1 MLARRD
7 PGSWMRL
14 RIVPPPSEDAD
25 EEVRAREQA
34 QVEAAELL
42 RLAIA
47 GDPRTGTL
55 LFDRCEAQV
64 NRLVW
69 RVLGADEDHDDL
81 VQQVF
86 VALLAGLRRLR
97 DPAALHGWVAAV
109 TINTVRS
116 EIRRRRVRRLLFGEA
131 RAIDLAEA
139 PSASAE
145 DRELLQRTYAALDRL
160 PADERIAFALRFIDE
175 RPLAWIADSC
185 RVSLATIKRRISSA
199 QARFHRIAARDPAL
213 AERLQSGQK
222 GSDDGTA

>member
-1 MLARRD
+1 
-7 PGSWMRL
+7 MRL
-14 RIVPPPSEDAD
+14 RIVPQASEDP
-25 EEVRAREQA
+25 EVAARARAEA
-34 QVEAAELL
+34 SAGAAELL

-69 RVLGADEDHDDL
+69 RVLGADEDHDDV

-97 DPAALHGWVAAV
+97 DPEALHGWVAAV
-109 TINTVRS
+109 TINTVRT

-131 RAIDLAEA
+131 RALDLAEA
-139 PSASAE
+139 PPASAE
-145 DRELLQRTYAALDRL
+145 DRELLRRTYAALERL

-175 RPLAWIADSC
+175 RPLAWIAAACDC
-185 RVSLATIKRRISSA
+185 SLATIKRRIGSA
-199 QARFHRIAARDPAL
+199 QARFRRIAARDPAL
-213 AERLQSGQK
+213 AERLHDAEG
-222 GSDDGTA
+222 GSDDGPA

>member
-1 MLARRD
+1 
-7 PGSWMRL
+7 MRL
-14 RIVPPPSEDAD
+14 QIVPQASEGAEPEADA
-25 EEVRAREQA
+25 RAQA
-34 QVEAAELL
+34 GAAAAELL

-47 GDPRTGTL
+47 GDPRTGAL

-131 RAIDLAEA
+131 RAIDPAEA
-139 PSASAE
+139 PAASAE
-145 DRELLQRTYAALDRL
+145 DRELVRRTYAALDRL

-175 RPLAWIADSC
+175 RPLAWIAGAC
-185 RVSLATIKRRISSA
+185 GCSLATIKRRIGSA
-199 QARFHRIAARDPAL
+199 QARFQRIAARDPAL
-213 AERLQSGQK
+213 AERLRDGNG
-222 GSDDGTA
+222 GSDDGPA

>member
-1 MLARRD
+1 MRPTTVSQDRAR
-7 PGSWMRL
+7 P
-14 RIVPPPSEDAD
+14 EAEADAD
-25 EEVRAREQA
+25 
-34 QVEAAELL
+34 ELL
-42 RLAIA
+42 RLAVA
-47 GDPRTGTL
+47 GDPRMGTI

-86 VALLAGLRRLR
+86 VALLAGLRRVR

-116 EIRRRRVRRLLFGEA
+116 EIRRRRVRRLLFGES

-139 PSASAE
+139 PAASHE
-145 DRELLQRTYAALDRL
+145 ERELLRRTYAALERL

-175 RPLAWIADSC
+175 RPLAWIAAACDC
-185 RVSLATIKRRISSA
+185 SLATTKRRIAAA
-199 QARFHRIAARDPAL
+199 QARFARIAGRDPVL
-213 AERLQSGQK
+213 AER
-222 GSDDGTA
+222 